1 MSLQLTVPDIQQLL
15 EPNYRVQREIG
26 RGGMATVY
34 LAEEVKHGRAVAIKV
49 LHRDFAPAF
58 SADRFHREIGI
69 AARLSHPHLV
79 PLIDSGEAGG
89 MLYYVSAYVT
99 GGSLRDRLRREH
111 RLSISDTARIA
122 RQVGAGL
129 DFAHRAG
136 FVHRD
141 VKPENILF
149 ADGLALIADFGLARA
164 ACSEPGERVTGSGFA
179 VGTPDY
185 MSPEQAASEP
195 DLDARSDIYSLGCV
209 VFEML
214 TGTAPFSGLSVRAT
228 IAKQVAEIPRRVRT
242 LRPEVP
248 PAIDDAIARALAK
261 DPGQRFAT
269 VTEFTA
275 ALAANAPSRG
285 HVVPLT
291 TRGIAVLPFVNVSSE
306 PENEYLSDGI
316 TDELID
322 QLAKVDGIRVAS
334 RTSVF
339 ALKGKSQDV
348 RAIGALL
355 GCTSVLEGT
364 VRRSGQQLRITAQL
378 TSTEDGSLV
387 WSQRYDRHLAD
398 VFAIQDEIAR
408 TIVNTLRATSFADL
422 STPQHPRRQTTN
434 VNAYRLYLKG
444 RYEWNRRTQDGVA
457 AGITYFQQAIA
468 EDPSYALAYTGL
480 ADCYALQVDY
490 RSMPVLEGFVAA
502 KDYAR
507 RAIAIDDTLAEA
519 HASLAWTLFIYDWDW
534 GAAEHEFR
542 RAIDLDPR
550 YATAHQWY
558 AFLLASRA
566 AFGDSLVE
574 AHTAVELDPGSIS
587 ARRSLA
593 WNYYYAR
600 RYDQTRY
607 HLERAIEMNPNA
619 EENYRVLGLTL
630 AIEGELDEAVKVL
643 SEAVTMEGSGS
654 YTRATLGFALARA
667 GRTAEAM
674 EVLAHL
680 EARAE
685 CEYVSPAAFATTLI
699 GLGQVER
706 ALDWAEHSLEDRR
719 GWLAYLRVN
728 PLLDPLR
735 GHPRFDALV
744 ERMRLKP
751 AGQGPA

>member
-1 MSLQLTVPDIQQLL
+1 
-15 EPNYRVQREIG
+15 
-26 RGGMATVY
+26 
-34 LAEEVKHGRAVAIKV
+34 
-49 LHRDFAPAF
+49 
-58 SADRFHREIGI
+58 
-69 AARLSHPHLV
+69 
-79 PLIDSGEAGG
+79 
-89 MLYYVSAYVT
+89 
-99 GGSLRDRLRREH
+99 
-111 RLSISDTARIA
+111 
-122 RQVGAGL
+122 
-129 DFAHRAG
+129 
-136 FVHRD
+136 
-141 VKPENILF
+141 
-149 ADGLALIADFGLARA
+149 
-164 ACSEPGERVTGSGFA
+164 
-179 VGTPDY
+179 
-185 MSPEQAASEP
+185 
-195 DLDARSDIYSLGCV
+195 
-209 VFEML
+209 ML
-214 TGTAPFSGLSVRAT
+214 TGSAPFSGLSVRAT

-242 LRPEVP
+242 VRPEVP

-261 DPGQRFAT
+261 DPAQRFPT
-269 VTEFTA
+269 VTEFTE
-275 ALAANAPSRG
+275 ALVVNAPSRG
-285 HVVPLT
+285 HVVPRA

-364 VRRSGQQLRITAQL
+364 VRRSGHQLRITAQL

-398 VFAIQDEIAR
+398 VFEIQDEIAR

-422 STPQHPRRQTTN
+422 STPPHPRRQTTN

-444 RYEWNRRTQDGVA
+444 RYEWNRRTQESVA
-457 AGITYFQQAIA
+457 AGIRYFEQAIA
-468 EDPSYALAYTGL
+468 EDPAYALAYTGL
-480 ADCYALQVDY
+480 ADCYALEVDY
-490 RSMPVLEGFVAA
+490 RSMRVVEGFVAA
-502 KDYAR
+502 KEYAR
-507 RAIAIDDTLAEA
+507 RAIALDDSLAEA
-519 HASLAWTLFIYDWDW
+519 HASLAWSLFIYDWEW
-534 GAAEHEFR
+534 GAAEQEFR
-542 RAIDLDPR
+542 RALDLDPR

-558 AFLLASRA
+558 AFLLVSRG
-566 AFGDSLVE
+566 AFGDALVE

-619 EENYRVLGLTL
+619 EENFRVLGLTL
-630 AIEGELDEAVKVL
+630 AIEGDLDEAIRVL
-643 SEAVTMEGSGS
+643 GEAVTMEGSGS
-654 YTRATLGFALARA
+654 YTKATLGFALAKA
-667 GRTAEAM
+667 GRSSEAM
-674 EVLAHL
+674 AVLTEL

-699 GLGQVER
+699 GLGQIER

-735 GHPRFDALV
+735 DHPRFNALI
-744 ERMRLKP
+744 ERMRLAP
-751 AGQGPA
+751 A